1 MIPSYYKIK
10 ILVKCRA
17 YSTLGAKG
25 IIDALAVSNSASLHR
40 LVFEVTTNQFGS
52 RFGSFFSCDAEIE
65 FFQQKKC
72 WSTSFPVDSAGLQK
86 KKKNIFFFSFV
97 LVWGSEFAESL
108 CSMFGA
114 RKKVAESANGW
125 WGKSFVNG

>member
-40 LVFEVTTNQFGS
+40 LVFQVTTNQFGS

-65 FFQQKKC
+65 FFQQKKVLIDII
-72 WSTSFPVDSAGLQK
+72 SRRFGGFAK
-86 KKKNIFFFSFV
+86 KKDFFLSFV
-97 LVWGSEFAESL
+97 LVWGSEFAGSL